1 MYLLEHDAKELL
13 AARGIAVPA
22 GVLIESAAA
31 PHDAPLPSGPWVVKG
46 QIAAGGR
53 GKAGIILQATSI
65 AELGASAR
73 HIIGAKVKGQ
83 RVAAAR
89 IEQQVSGAREAY
101 VGFLLDAASGGVRV
115 ILSASGGMDIEQ
127 VPPERIHSAVAP
139 PEVRSLVECVRRL
152 ARNLSDEIAPAVS
165 EAGKK
170 LATAFLELEAMLIE
184 INPLFVYPD
193 GRWVAGDARI
203 VTDDNALPR
212 QTALEALVTSRAA
225 AYPDVA
231 RKHEHGF
238 DYVVVDPEG
247 EIGLLTTGAGL
258 SMMLIDELRAAGLK
272 PYNFLDIRTGGLR
285 GETRRLT
292 QVLKWIAEGQKVRV
306 LLVNI
311 FAGITDLGEFSRLLV
326 EAIAAAP
333 QLKVPVVARLVG
345 NGLPAAREVLAAAGI
360 ALHTDLDEALAAVRE
375 HLARGMRDE
384 G

>member
-1 MYLLEHDAKELL
+1 
-13 AARGIAVPA
+13 VPA
-22 GVLIESAAA
+22 GSLIEGAAA
-31 PHDAPLPSGPWVVKG
+31 ARTASLPAGPWVVKG
-46 QIAAGGR
+46 QITAGGR
-53 GKAGIILQATSI
+53 GKAGLIRKAASI
-65 AELGASAR
+65 AELEAQAR
-73 HIIGAKVKGQ
+73 HIIGAKVKGHL
-83 RVAAAR
+83 VATAR

-101 VGFLLDAASGGVRV
+101 VGFLIDAASGGVRV
-115 ILSASGGMDIEQ
+115 ILSASGGMDIEL
-127 VPPERIHSAVAP
+127 VPREQIHTELARPDAQ
-139 PEVRSLVECVRRL
+139 SLTNCVRQL
-152 ARNLSDEIAPAVS
+152 ARRLPSEIAPPVRD
-165 EAGKK
+165 AGER
-170 LATAFLELEAMLIE
+170 LAHAFIELEALLIE

-193 GRWVAGDARI
+193 GRWVAGDAKI

-212 QTALEALVTSRAA
+212 QPALESLVKARAA

-292 QVLKWIAEGQKVRV
+292 QVLKWIGGGQKVRV

-326 EAIAAAP
+326 DAIAAAP

-360 ALHTDLDEALAAVRE
+360 ALHTDLDEALAAVRT
-375 HLARGMRDE
+375 HLNK
-384 G
+384 